1 MTLVRRLLILVTVA
15 GLAVDAYVHWSLA
28 GNYDLV
34 RQTASQGQLF
44 RVEAVAAV
52 VSAVLLLIRPGRLTA
67 AIAAA
72 VAGGVLVALILYRY
86 VDVGQLGPFPN
97 MYEPIWYAKKSLTA
111 IAQGAATVAAILLVI
126 VGTGSVPVTDPS
138 IQRPVR
144 KT

>member
-1 MTLVRRLLILVTVA
+1 MKLVRRLLILVTVA

-72 VAGGVLVALILYRY
+72 VAGGGLVALILYRY
-86 VDVGQLGPFPN
+86 VDVGRLGPFPN